1 MRCRSSGVRR
11 RKDVASGVVQSSALP
26 GMRLPSRAVRAGGKG
41 LCVGEGRYV
50 CVGGPRREPTRGG
63 ASGGCHRD
71 TGEQNVAC
79 ARGGAPLSVKAGRI
93 PHMCLRVGD
102 LGGHCAPWHKP
113 VTTGRMPCDSTCT
126 VSRGVEFLETE
137 SRGWRQGPERGNGAS
152 CRRHRGSVCRRAVF
166 WKWPRSRLMWR
177 ESGWQVF

>member
-26 GMRLPSRAVRAGGKG
+26 GMRVQSRAVRAGGKG
-41 LCVGEGRYV
+41 LCVGEGR
-50 CVGGPRREPTRGG
+50 CVRGEGSKEGADSGRGIRRLPQG
-63 ASGGCHRD
+63 HRRAECGVRSRWG
-71 TGEQNVAC
+71 TAQREG
-79 ARGGAPLSVKAGRI
+79 GRI

-166 WKWPRSRLMWR
+166 WPRSRRMWR